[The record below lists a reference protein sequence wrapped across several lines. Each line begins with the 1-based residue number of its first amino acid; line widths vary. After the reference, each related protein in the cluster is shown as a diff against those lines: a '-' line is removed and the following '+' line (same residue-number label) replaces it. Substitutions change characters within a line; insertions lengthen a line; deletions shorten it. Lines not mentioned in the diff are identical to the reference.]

1 MCDVIV
7 YCATFSIHYSL
18 FVSYFI
24 DPSSL
29 SIDIPH
35 FKEVVLMALNCEY
48 CGHKS
53 NEIKSG
59 SGISDKGKKIE
70 LRITDPSDLSC
81 DILKVSQW
89 VRAIGHMMCCLV
101 RFISE
106 LVVNH

>member
-1 MCDVIV
+1 
-7 YCATFSIHYSL
+7 
-18 FVSYFI
+18 
-24 DPSSL
+24 
-29 SIDIPH
+29 
-35 FKEVVLMALNCEY
+35 MALNCDY

-53 NEIKSG
+53 NEIKSR

-70 LRITDPSDLSC
+70 LRITDLSDLSC